1 MKGPEDDA
9 GLTGKVAI
17 VSGGG
22 AAGDGIGN
30 GRAAAILLAR
40 AGTRVLVADL
50 DLKLAERT
58 AEMIKAEGGHAA
70 AHAGDITKE
79 AECKR
84 LVDSAVDRWGR
95 LDFLDNNIGIGSRG
109 SVVDEKPDEYRRVMQ
124 VNVETMFLL
133 SKHAIPAMIKTA
145 KGGAIVNISSISAL
159 RPRGLTTY
167 TTSKAA
173 VIGLTQAMAVDH
185 GRDNIRVNCICPGP
199 MYTPMVYARGMTDA
213 ARKQRTNASV
223 LKTEGTG
230 WDVGHAVKFLLSKYA
245 IPAMIKTAGG
255 GAIVN
260 ISSISALRPR
270 GLTTYTTSKAAVI
283 GLTRAM
289 AVDHGADNIRVN
301 CICPGP
307 MYTPMVY
314 ARGMSEAARANRAR
328 ASVLK
333 LEGTGWDV
341 GHAVKFL
348 FSN

>member
-1 MKGPEDDA
+1 MQGAEDDA
-9 GLTGKVAI
+9 GLSGKVALI
-17 VSGGG
+17 SGGG

-40 AGTRVLVADL
+40 AGAKVLVADR
-50 DLKLAERT
+50 DLQLAERT
-58 AEMIKAEGGHAA
+58 VEMIVAEGGAA
-70 AHAGDITKE
+70 AALACDVTKE
-79 AECKR
+79 ADCKQ
-84 LVDSAVDRWGR
+84 LVDATVDRFGR
-95 LDFLDNNIGIGSRG
+95 LDFLDNNVGIGSRG
-109 SVVDEKPDEYRRVMQ
+109 SVVDERPEEYRRVMQ
-124 VNVETMFLL
+124 INVESM
-133 SKHAIPAMIKTA
+133 
-145 KGGAIVNISSISAL
+145 
-159 RPRGLTTY
+159 
-167 TTSKAA
+167 
-173 VIGLTQAMAVDH
+173 
-185 GRDNIRVNCICPGP
+185 
-199 MYTPMVYARGMTDA
+199 
-213 ARKQRTNASV
+213 
-223 LKTEGTG
+223 
-230 WDVGHAVKFLLSKYA
+230 FLLSKYA
-245 IPAMIKTAGG
+245 IPAMIRTAHG

-348 FSN
+348 FSNYARYITGQVLVVDGGVTLQAPERESQDH